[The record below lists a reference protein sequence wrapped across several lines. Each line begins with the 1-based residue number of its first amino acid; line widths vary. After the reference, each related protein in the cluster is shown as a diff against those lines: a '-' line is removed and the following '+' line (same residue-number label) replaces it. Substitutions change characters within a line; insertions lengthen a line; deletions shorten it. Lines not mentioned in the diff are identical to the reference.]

1 MFIIKSICVIVGMA
15 ILLGTQT
22 NPSNL
27 QITIAQNATGNV
39 TKVGHTEGL
48 IVKGQITAHP
58 VDCIIAKKQVSSLGL
73 SFTASNDTGKVKG
86 WWNIPSSEG
95 GNNVGGKISNANV
108 DKNMYEVK
116 GTMNYDYLCGQNN
129 NLNYQISITGNC
141 GGNGSIRFES
151 SREISSQTLTGN
163 VTC

>member
-1 MFIIKSICVIVGMA
+1 MLQKLVI
-15 ILLGTQT
+15 L
-22 NPSNL
+22 
-27 QITIAQNATGNV
+27 IA
-39 TKVGHTEGL
+39 L
-48 IVKGQITAHP
+48 
-58 VDCIIAKKQVSSLGL
+58 DCIIAKKQVSSLGL

-108 DKNMYEVK
+108 DENMYEVK

-151 SREISSQTLTGN
+151 SREISGQSLTGN

>member
-1 MFIIKSICVIVGMA
+1 MQLEMLQKLVI
-15 ILLGTQT
+15 L
-22 NPSNL
+22 
-27 QITIAQNATGNV
+27 IA
-39 TKVGHTEGL
+39 L
-48 IVKGQITAHP
+48 
-58 VDCIIAKKQVSSLGL
+58 DCIIAKKQVSSLGL

-108 DKNMYEVK
+108 DENMYEVK

-151 SREISSQTLTGN
+151 SREISGQSLTGN